1 MNPQAISSIR
11 GFVDSIVAYLP
22 TLLAGLMVLIIGIFV
37 AWLSSRLLVRLL
49 IFMRL
54 DRLLGR
60 LQWAGALRSGDTRH
74 SLYEFIGAIVA
85 VFVFTIFLANAL
97 VIWKLTVLSDL
108 LSRFVQF
115 VPQLFA
121 AALTLVIGWALSIAV
136 SRNVQRGLYLEGFSK
151 AALIGRMTRWLL
163 LTLSF
168 AIALIEANV
177 ATKLVT
183 GVVLIGLGSV
193 GLAFALAFGMGSRHS
208 VEAMWAGRQQDAAG
222 QPKGAK
228 SGENEADKDDGE

>member
-1 MNPQAISSIR
+1 MNPQTISSIR

-22 TLLAGLMVLIIGIFV
+22 TLLAGLMVVIIGVLI
-37 AWLSSRLLVRLL
+37 AWATARLVVRLLV
-49 IFMRL
+49 FMRL

-74 SLYEFIGAIVA
+74 SLYEFVGAIVA

-108 LSRFVQF
+108 LGRFVQF

-151 AALIGRMTRWLL
+151 APLIGRLTRWLL

-168 AIALIEANV
+168 AVALIEADV
-177 ATKLVT
+177 ATRLVT

-193 GLAFALAFGMGSRHS
+193 GLAFALAFGIGSRQS
-208 VEAMWAGRQQDAAG
+208 VESLWAGRDQGAAARA
-222 QPKGAK
+222 KGAED
-228 SGENEADKDDGE
+228 GGNESDQGK